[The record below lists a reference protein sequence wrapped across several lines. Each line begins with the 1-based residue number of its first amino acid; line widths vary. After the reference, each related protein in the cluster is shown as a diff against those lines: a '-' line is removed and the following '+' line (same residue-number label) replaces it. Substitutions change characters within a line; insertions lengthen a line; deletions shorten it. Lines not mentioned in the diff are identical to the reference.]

1 MLGNLS
7 VGYKETQAALLKYT
21 ANEWVATRPP
31 SIFVLCD
38 TRPTLCPIC
47 HGDYFAFGDFY
58 FSEKKTVN
66 ISGMLIFA

>member
-1 MLGNLS
+1 M
-7 VGYKETQAALLKYT
+7 ALLRYT
-21 ANEWVATRPP
+21 ANEWVATRP
-31 SIFVLCD
+31 LCPRD
-38 TRPTLCPIC
+38 SRPTLCPIR